1 VAAHDV
7 GWSSERPPGRRMVR
21 AEPWHGVITG
31 AVADGDRE
39 REERTRCSAD
49 QERERRGSEQVRR
62 RGGERDKDIV
72 WIRRRGDDFF
82 GADVLFKI
90 SSACWHSVPNSFLGS
105 GWLRQSIRKIKG
117 YFW

>member
-62 RGGERDKDIV
+62 RGGERDKDIM
-72 WIRRRGDDFF
+72 WIRMHGGDFF
-82 GADVLFKI
+82 LLACCSKFRQCVGACSKKFV
-90 SSACWHSVPNSFLGS
+90 W
-105 GWLRQSIRKIKG
+105 
-117 YFW
+117 